1 MFNLTTILT
10 PERVF
15 LDIDAQSKRA
25 LLHDL
30 AGRIGADDAEARLIY
45 QALMDRER
53 LGSTGVGKGVAIPH
67 AALPGLQGLVAL
79 FARLRPAI
87 DFDSVDDRPV
97 DLVFLLLAPESGGS
111 DHLKALAR
119 VARLLHSAETAD
131 ALRRLQ
137 DPAEVYAILAGRQ
150 SSSHAA

>member
-10 PERVF
+10 PEHVV
-15 LDIDAQSKRA
+15 LDVEAHSKRS
-25 LLHDL
+25 LLLDL
-30 AGRIGADDAEARLIY
+30 AGRLSGDEGEARLIY
-45 QALMDRER
+45 QALMERER

-67 AALPGLQGLVAL
+67 AAIPGLDGLVAL
-79 FARLRPAI
+79 FARVRPAI
-87 DFDSVDDRPV
+87 EFDAVDDGPV
-97 DLVFLLLAPESGGS
+97 DLVFLLLAPETGGS

-119 VARLLHSAETAD
+119 VARLLHTPETAD
-131 ALRRLQ
+131 RLRHLQ